1 MSERPVANISPK
13 YIQDNLAQQLNLE
26 KYHIFLKMVCFYF
39 IKVKFECYVGGG
51 VFITDYGAFVVACQ
65 KVALVD
71 PVPVKVFS

>member
-13 YIQDNLAQQLNLE
+13 YIQDNLAPQLNLE
-26 KYHIFLKMVCFYF
+26 KYHIFLKINF
-39 IKVKFECYVGGG
+39 IKLL
-51 VFITDYGAFVVACQ
+51 TDYCAFVVAYQ